1 MTQNRLKI
9 GLTGGIGSGKSFVAT
24 LLEQWGATVVDTD
37 VIAHQLTAPN
47 GAAIEPIRQQFG
59 EQFITASGAMCRDQ
73 MRELVFS
80 HPKQR
85 KVLQAILH
93 PLIRDLTFR
102 QVQQAQGCYVV
113 VVIPLLVESEQ
124 WVSYL
129 DRVCVVDCDEATQI
143 ARVQQRSGLTV
154 AQIKRIMNA
163 QATRAQRLAVA
174 DDVIVNDAH
183 TTVAQLT
190 ERTQLKHQLW
200 LGV

>member
-1 MTQNRLKI
+1 MTQKRLKV

-24 LLEQWGATVVDTD
+24 LLEQWGATTVDTD
-37 VIAHQLTAPN
+37 LIAHQLTAPQ
-47 GAAIEPIRQQFG
+47 GAAIEPIRQHFG
-59 EQFITASGAMCRDQ
+59 DQFITEKGAMCRDQ

-80 HPKQR
+80 QPEQR
-85 KVLQAILH
+85 EVLQSILH

-113 VVIPLLVESEQ
+113 VVIPLLVESKHWISQ
-124 WVSYL
+124 L

-154 AQIKRIMNA
+154 AQIKRIMDA
-163 QATRAQRLAVA
+163 QATRTQRLAVA
-174 DDVIVNDAH
+174 DDVILNDAH
-183 TTVAQLT
+183 TTLAQLT

-200 LGV
+200 LGL